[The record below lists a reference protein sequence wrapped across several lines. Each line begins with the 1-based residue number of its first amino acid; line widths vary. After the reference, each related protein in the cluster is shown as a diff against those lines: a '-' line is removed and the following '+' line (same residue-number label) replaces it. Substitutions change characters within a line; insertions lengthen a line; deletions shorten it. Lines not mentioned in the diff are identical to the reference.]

1 MPNVFID
8 QGSSAFYGN
17 GDWLSKTKVVI
28 DAAEAM
34 FRLGLVRRALVVAPL
49 NIVDT
54 WCGAGGQ
61 LEQHSSRSVWSA
73 LVGPRKSRLK
83 YLLGAGGPLGGA
95 KKLHWLVINPE
106 GVLALPEL
114 LGKAGWFDLV
124 VIDESTSIKNRTAKR
139 TKAIINGFKSA
150 PYKIIMSGNPVPK
163 SPDEV
168 FSQYHFLDEGV
179 FGSRYYPFANR
190 YFDIDYFGK
199 VVAVK
204 DGERAGFERLFH
216 LPAFRATKQACLDL
230 PPKVYER
237 IAVEMGPEQRR
248 VYEEMA
254 KSALAAYGDLTCSAP
269 FVITQFLRLSQV
281 AGGFFPGEDGD
292 GLGQVRPIKDARK
305 LDALAELIEGLPAGE
320 QVVVWARFRREVEAI
335 HGLLTGAGH
344 KCVVFYGGISYK
356 ERVAARAD
364 FQSGRARIFIGN
376 PASGG
381 KGLNDLV
388 GATTVVYYSNDYS
401 AENRQQSE
409 DRNHRQGTVKV
420 TYYDLVTGGT
430 IDEQVLGVLRAN
442 RDFSEALLS
451 RNLSL

>member
-1 MPNVFID
+1 M
-8 QGSSAFYGN
+8 SSLTRGAALFMEMGT
-17 GDWLSKTKVVI
+17 GKTKVVI

-34 FRLGLVRRALVVAPL
+34 FQLGLVRRALVVAPL

-61 LEQHSSRSVWSA
+61 LEQHSSCSEWAA
-73 LVGPRKSRLK
+73 LVGSHRKRWAALNTITDRR
-83 YLLGAGGPLGGA
+83 YVQG
-95 KKLHWLVINPE
+95 KLAWAVINPE
-106 GVLALPEL
+106 GVLTLPEL
-114 LGKAGWFDLV
+114 AQAKFDLV
-124 VIDESTSIKNRTAKR
+124 VIDESTTIKNRTAKR
-139 TKAIINGFKSA
+139 TKAIIGAFKSA

-179 FGSRYYPFANR
+179 FGSRYYPFANK

-199 VVAVK
+199 VIAIK

-216 LPAFRATKQACLDL
+216 LPAFRATKQECLDL

-237 IAVEMGPEQRR
+237 IAVEMGPEQKR

-320 QVVVWARFRREVEAI
+320 QVVVWARFRAEIAAIRERI
-335 HGLLTGAGH
+335 QKMGIPN
-344 KCVVFYGGISYK
+344 VVFYGGISSNDRI
-356 ERVAARAD
+356 EARRLFREKAV
-364 FQSGRARIFIGN
+364 RIFIGN

-388 GATTVVYYSNDYS
+388 GATSVVYYSNSYS
-401 AENRQQSE
+401 NEERRQSE

-420 TYYDLVTGGT
+420 TYYDLVTKGT
-430 IDEQVLGVLRAN
+430 IDEQVLSVLSQN
-442 RDFSEALLS
+442 EDFAQALLN
-451 RNLSL
+451 RRLGL